1 MTRRTK
7 NLCCLRRAGG
17 LAAAAL
23 LASSAWADDKPD
35 YSANLFGDLG
45 GFREAF
51 AKVGGTL
58 QATETSE
65 VFANP
70 VRRPEAAAPTTTA

>member
-1 MTRRTK
+1 MTRRARFHERST
-7 NLCCLRRAGG
+7 G

-23 LASSAWADDKPD
+23 LSAPALADDKPD

-70 VRRPEAAAPTTTA
+70 YRRPQAAAPTTTA